1 MTRADG
7 SGTRIHREDLV
18 ANHRD
23 LTYALLWGVFRDVS
37 KVVRNPY
44 EEVEVTDVNVD
55 ADLDT
60 RVLEG
65 RIARVEARR
74 HGD

>member
-1 MTRADG
+1 
-7 SGTRIHREDLV
+7 
-18 ANHRD
+18 
-23 LTYALLWGVFRDVS
+23 VFRDVS